1 MTYAV
6 CLHAAFVMFLSV
18 GWGVDEA
25 MELAEIH
32 IQQGKK

>member
-1 MTYAV
+1 MSYAV

-18 GWGVDEA
+18 GWGVDDA

-32 IQQGKK
+32 LGAQP

>member
-18 GWGVDEA
+18 GWDVDSA

-32 IQQGKK
+32 IRLENK

>member
-1 MTYAV
+1 MSYAIQ
-6 CLHAAFVMFLSV
+6 LHAAFVMFLSV

-32 IQQGKK
+32 IRLEAQ

>member
-6 CLHAAFVMFLSV
+6 CLHAAFVMFLAV
-18 GWGVDEA
+18 GWGVDDA

-32 IQQGKK
+32 LGGNV